1 MGQFMCVG
9 VCRKITIYKE
19 DLKHGASLD
28 RADEALKKEVN
39 LSLYD
44 KIEDDESVS
53 WIIKKELIEDGLV
66 DFIKAQLEI
75 FEPEEDFSYLYD
87 AIRKAKTYDKI
98 VEMVESKYDEH
109 LQKSNYTDKW
119 IDLGGFD
126 STKVCFDL
134 IVFLVAGKIF
144 MECYSRIFN
153 YFEKMIGLQKDK
165 FPLAETVK
173 VMIEG

>member
-28 RADEALKKEVN
+28 RADEAFKKEVN

-44 KIEDDESVS
+44 KLEDDESVT
-53 WIIKKELIEDGLV
+53 WTIKKELIEDGTV
-66 DFIKAQLEI
+66 DFLKTQLDI
-75 FEPEEDFSYLYD
+75 FEPGEDCSYLYD

-98 VEMVESKYDEH
+98 VELAEVKYDEH
-109 LQKSNYTDKW
+109 FQKSNYTYKYV
-119 IDLGGFD
+119 DLGGFD
-126 STKVCFDL
+126 STKACFDL
-134 IVFLVAGKIF
+134 IIFLIAGKIQ

-153 YFEKMIGLQKDK
+153 YFEKMIGLQKDR

-173 VMIEG
+173 VMID